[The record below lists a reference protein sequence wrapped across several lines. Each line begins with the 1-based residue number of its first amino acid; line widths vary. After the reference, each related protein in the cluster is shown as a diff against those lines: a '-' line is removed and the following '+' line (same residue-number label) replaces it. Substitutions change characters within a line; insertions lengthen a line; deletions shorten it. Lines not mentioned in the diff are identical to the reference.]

1 MSAVSWPAFLLSHGH
16 VGHLVVAV
24 VTSVGADEV
33 GSLRLR
39 AIRDLVSRVLRS
51 YDLAGAYALTVSR
64 ASGFPEILCVFE
76 ETQDA
81 DVFAVSVHAG
91 ATDRYPEWATQRT
104 FRLDEAMEGA
114 LAASLLSDGEIDQR

>member
-1 MSAVSWPAFLLSHGH
+1 MSAVSWPAFLLSYGH

-39 AIRDLVSRVLRS
+39 AIRDLISRVLRS
-51 YDLAGAYALTVSR
+51 YDVAGAYALTVSR
-64 ASGFPEILCVFE
+64 ASGFPEIFCVFE
-76 ETQDA
+76 EAQDA
-81 DVFAVSVHAG
+81 DLFAVSVHAG
-91 ATDRYPEWATQRT
+91 ATDRYPEWTTQRA
-104 FRLDEAMEGA
+104 FRLDDAMEGA

>member
-33 GSLRLR
+33 GSLHLR

-91 ATDRYPEWATQRT
+91 ATDRYPEWATQRA
-104 FRLDEAMEGA
+104 FRLDEAMEGT
-114 LAASLLSDGEIDQR
+114 LAAGPLSDGDIDQR